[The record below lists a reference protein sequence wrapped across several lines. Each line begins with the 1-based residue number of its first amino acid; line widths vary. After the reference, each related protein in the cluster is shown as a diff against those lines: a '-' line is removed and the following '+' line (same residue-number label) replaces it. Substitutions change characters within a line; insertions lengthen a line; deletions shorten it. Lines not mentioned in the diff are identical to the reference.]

1 MFSNICRLI
10 GKNKLDL
17 YGNELEKEMKKM
29 KEMKSTPVLLLGKFH
44 GWRSLVGYSP
54 WGGKGSDTTKQ
65 LPYVAKGKGC
75 RFHSITTSC
84 SLGA

>member
-1 MFSNICRLI
+1 MFSKICRLI

-44 GWRSLVGYSP
+44 GWRSLVGR
-54 WGGKGSDTTKQ
+54 
-65 LPYVAKGKGC
+65 L
-75 RFHSITTSC
+75 
-84 SLGA
+84 